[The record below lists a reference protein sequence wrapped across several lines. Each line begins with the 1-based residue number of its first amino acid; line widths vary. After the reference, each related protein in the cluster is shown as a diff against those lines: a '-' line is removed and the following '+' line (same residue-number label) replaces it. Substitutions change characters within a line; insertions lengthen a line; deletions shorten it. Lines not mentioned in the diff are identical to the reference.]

1 MTWEKLMVIFED
13 IKSEAFDSMTI
24 SEILNDLSYL
34 SPHENL
40 YVASGVYLDGSFG
53 SYRGYYNDMAIG
65 YSTTETG
72 LFRVEDFE
80 TILRNALAAGSMM
93 SYKNGD
99 YPITP
104 DTKVW
109 LAEENDLGE
118 MIVAIRRIDGNAYII
133 TKQD

>member
-1 MTWEKLMVIFED
+1 MTWEKLTKIFED
-13 IKSEAFDSMTI
+13 IRSESFDSMTI
-24 SEILNDLSYL
+24 AEILNDLNYL

-40 YVASGVYLDGSFG
+40 YVASGVYLDGTFG

-65 YSTTETG
+65 YSLTETG
-72 LFRVEDFE
+72 VCCVEDFE
-80 TILRNALAAGSMM
+80 AILRNALAVGSMM

-99 YPITP
+99 YPITT

-118 MIVAIRRIDGNAYII
+118 MLVAIRKIDGNAYII
-133 TKQD
+133 TKRD